1 MCRAVGTAL
10 HKNPDPEHIPC
21 FRVVNSMG
29 ELSGAFAFGGADEQ
43 KNRLEAE
50 GIEVDNGKVDL
61 SRFQMSWEMGKE
73 DE

>member
-1 MCRAVGTAL
+1 MCRAVGNAL

-43 KNRLEAE
+43 KNRREAE